1 MDGYQQRSDEKK
13 QRIVRAAVELFQQY
27 GAEKVTIRDI
37 ANQAGVSHV
46 TVYKYFGNHIEIVHH
61 IIKTQAL
68 MILGKLR
75 EVKSSAIPLEEK
87 LNYLVFQREE
97 LVGQSRKNQLLR
109 IIYGDPDLKEFFVS
123 VWQKEIS
130 KIEME
135 LLEEGIR
142 CGCISTS
149 VSKDT
154 LRMYLDIV
162 REGLLADSSRLQ
174 FDNLTM
180 RDLHF
185 LVLNGILKK

>member
-13 QRIVRAAVELFQQY
+13 QRILRAAVELFQQY
-27 GAEKVTIRDI
+27 GADKVTIRDI

-46 TVYKYFGNHIEIVHH
+46 TVYKYFGNHSEIVHH

-162 REGLLADSSRLQ
+162 REGLLADPSRLQ